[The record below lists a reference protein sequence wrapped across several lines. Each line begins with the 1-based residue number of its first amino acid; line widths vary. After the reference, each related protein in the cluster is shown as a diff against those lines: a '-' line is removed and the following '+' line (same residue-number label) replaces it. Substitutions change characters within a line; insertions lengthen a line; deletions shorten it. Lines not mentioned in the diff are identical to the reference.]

1 MNFKGEMKAKQ
12 LPVQLERSVLIF
24 GLGLQVQLMLRALI
38 SPFLFFFWESY
49 CL

>member
-1 MNFKGEMKAKQ
+1 MKAQQ

-38 SPFLFFFWESY
+38 CLFLFFGNHIVIKSY
-49 CL
+49 IFL